1 VPRIRISGDESAEA
15 REQARLAF
23 HTSGSNLMLI
33 TSAGGQAL
41 DLQAARILV
50 FFDLPWSWGE
60 FQQVLGRIR
69 RIGSPHDAVLAVFL
83 KNVGTIDDYTLDILR
98 DKEGLVGDTLGLDDQ
113 GMLSADRQTLD
124 RLYEAT
130 RHSTGAAK
138 SAGGSK

>member
-1 VPRIRISGDESAEA
+1 
-15 REQARLAF
+15 
-23 HTSGSNLMLI
+23 
-33 TSAGGQAL
+33 
-41 DLQAARILV
+41 
-50 FFDLPWSWGE
+50 
-60 FQQVLGRIR
+60 
-69 RIGSPHDAVLAVFL
+69 VLAVFL